1 MKTSKGAR
9 LGERSDALRKATRLD
24 PIRKSGKERHTLYGL
39 LREEEEEEPIRPR
52 RESAFDYFDDEEE

>member
-24 PIRKSGKERHTLYGL
+24 PIRKSGKERHALYGL